1 MKEINLVAMGSQNN
15 IMTQKLSPKVSKS
28 SDGFENFMNNA
39 AQSKSNVESFN
50 QTKSSKDS
58 TEIKNADT
66 SFDNQQTVDKV
77 SRIAQSKTDTDQSVK
92 EVDMETVSEANEII
106 AQKVEEVL
114 NIDSETLENIM
125 AVLGLT
131 FTDLLDPMNLQKL
144 VLFVNG
150 VSEPSEL
157 LTNEEMLAQ
166 LGDLTDA
173 IAQIDWES
181 ATGMSMEEFSTALE
195 QFELQQDISETNV
208 QSETSDGK
216 EAAATTATETEI
228 PVIVEENV
236 DNIQSEYSEDAAK
249 SEKVSGETV
258 NTNETE
264 VSDKKVVS
272 QELADKPVAGEKA
285 SNDEQSLNSQSDS
298 GENEF
303 IMAESDSGDV
313 FVEEERPV
321 TNALDF
327 MQNLNNAVNGTVK
340 TEPMQ
345 QSNMQQMINIVNQV
359 VEQIKVTLGKD
370 TTSMQL
376 QLNPENLGKVLISVS
391 SVNGVM
397 TANFTVQS
405 EEAREALQSQMY
417 TLREALESKELKVE
431 AVEVE
436 VSDFAFS
443 ENNQFGTEDQKQ
455 FEKGNGKTFKF
466 DFDKEESEETAE
478 DGKTSGRT
486 VRRLD
491 AGTSIDFT
499 A

>member
-1 MKEINLVAMGSQNN
+1 MMKEINLVAMGSQNN

-166 LGDLTDA
+166 FGDLTDA

-195 QFELQQDISETNV
+195 QFELSQG
-208 QSETSDGK
+208 TSDIDVQGENLDVK
-216 EAAATTATETEI
+216 EDLTKTTDI

-236 DNIQSEYSEDAAK
+236 DDTQSKYNEDAAK

-272 QELADKPVAGEKA
+272 QELADKPVVSDKG
-285 SNDEQSLNSQSDS
+285 SDEQTLNSQSDS

-327 MQNLNNAVNGTVK
+327 IQNLNNAVNSSVK
-340 TEPMQ
+340 AQPMQ

-359 VEQIKVTLGKD
+359 VEQIKITLGKD

-376 QLNPENLGKVLISVS
+376 QLNPESLGKVLISVS

-466 DFDKEESEETAE
+466 DFAEEESGETAE
-478 DGKTSGRT
+478 DSKTSGRT

>member
-58 TEIKNADT
+58 TGIKKADT

-77 SRIAQSKTDTDQSVK
+77 SQISQTKSDRDVSVK
-92 EVDMETVSEANEII
+92 EVDTETVSEVNEAI
-106 AQKVEEVL
+106 AQKVEESL

-125 AVLGLT
+125 TVLGLT

-166 LGDLTDA
+166 FGDLTDA

-195 QFELQQDISETNV
+195 QFELSQG
-208 QSETSDGK
+208 TSDIDVQGENLDVK
-216 EAAATTATETEI
+216 EDLTKTTDI

-236 DNIQSEYSEDAAK
+236 DDTQSKYNEDAAK

-272 QELADKPVAGEKA
+272 QELADKPVADEKA

-376 QLNPENLGKVLISVS
+376 QLNPESLGKVLISVS

>member
-1 MKEINLVAMGSQNN
+1 MKEINLVAMGSQND

-166 LGDLTDA
+166 FGDLTDA

-195 QFELQQDISETNV
+195 QFELSQG
-208 QSETSDGK
+208 TSDIDVQGENLDVK
-216 EAAATTATETEI
+216 EDLTKTTDI

-236 DNIQSEYSEDAAK
+236 DDTQSKYNEDAAK

-272 QELADKPVAGEKA
+272 QELADKPVVSDKG
-285 SNDEQSLNSQSDS
+285 SDEQTLNSQSDS

-321 TNALDF
+321 TNTFDF
-327 MQNLNNAVNGTVK
+327 IQNLNNAVNSSVK
-340 TEPMQ
+340 AQPMQ

-376 QLNPENLGKVLISVS
+376 QLNPESLGKVLISVS

>member
-1 MKEINLVAMGSQNN
+1 MKEINLVAMGSQND

-66 SFDNQQTVDKV
+66 SFDNQQTVDRESQISQTK
-77 SRIAQSKTDTDQSVK
+77 SDSDTSVK
-92 EVDMETVSEANEII
+92 KVDTETVSEVNEAIE
-106 AQKVEEVL
+106 QKVEEIL
-114 NIDSETLENIM
+114 NIDRETLENIM
-125 AVLGLT
+125 TVLGLT

-150 VSEPSEL
+150 ASEPSEL

-195 QFELQQDISETNV
+195 QFELSQG
-208 QSETSDGK
+208 TSDIDVQGENLDVK
-216 EAAATTATETEI
+216 EDLTKTTDI

-236 DNIQSEYSEDAAK
+236 DDTQSKYNEDAAK
-249 SEKVSGETV
+249 SEKAFGETV

-264 VSDKKVVS
+264 TSDKKAVS
-272 QELADKPVAGEKA
+272 QDLADKPVVSDKG
-285 SNDEQSLNSQSDS
+285 SDEQTLNSQSDS

-376 QLNPENLGKVLISVS
+376 QLNPESLGKVLISVS

>member
-1 MKEINLVAMGSQNN
+1 MKEINLVAMGSQND

-195 QFELQQDISETNV
+195 QFELSQG
-208 QSETSDGK
+208 TSDIDVQGENLDVK
-216 EAAATTATETEI
+216 EDLTKTTDI

-236 DNIQSEYSEDAAK
+236 DDTQSKYNEDAAK
-249 SEKVSGETV
+249 SEKAFGETV

-264 VSDKKVVS
+264 TSDKKAVS
-272 QELADKPVAGEKA
+272 QDLADKPVVSDKG
-285 SNDEQSLNSQSDS
+285 SDEQTLNSQSDS

>member
-1 MKEINLVAMGSQNN
+1 MKEINLVAMGSQND

-166 LGDLTDA
+166 FGDLTDA

-195 QFELQQDISETNV
+195 QFELSQG
-208 QSETSDGK
+208 TSDIDVQGENLDVK
-216 EAAATTATETEI
+216 EDLTKTTDI

-236 DNIQSEYSEDAAK
+236 DDTQSKYNEDAAK

-272 QELADKPVAGEKA
+272 QELADKPVVSDKG
-285 SNDEQSLNSQSDS
+285 SDEQTLNSQSDS

-321 TNALDF
+321 TNTFDF
-327 MQNLNNAVNGTVK
+327 IQNLNNAVNSSVK
-340 TEPMQ
+340 AQPMQ